1 MGGAKKKSPAQ
12 QEKSQKAETSKKAGT
27 KKTKKGERKDKKGKA
42 EVTVIVNE
50 QEAMNFIKNSKCF
63 TTHEIA
69 RQNGVKISAA
79 NAFLA
84 KALQSGS
91 VKRVGGYSD
100 HYVYQVA

>member
-42 EVTVIVNE
+42 DVSVIVNE
-50 QEAMNFIKNSKCF
+50 QEVTNFIKNSKCF
-63 TTHEIA
+63 TVHEVA
-69 RQNGVKISAA
+69 RQIGIRISAA
-79 NAFLA
+79 NAFLT

-91 VKRVGGYSD
+91 VKRVGGYSG